1 MNSFFLETGANTG
14 DYNME
19 FDLHLADESE
29 SESIYLRL
37 YTWDPY
43 CISLGANQAV
53 ESLDLKKLN
62 ADGFDF
68 VKRPTGGRAVF
79 HSEELTYS
87 VVINSLSF
95 TPKGAYKQINEALLL
110 GLSFYDRRLTD
121 AGLENEEVNFKQHYS
136 SGLSAACFSVPSRS
150 EVKFDGRKLIGSAQ
164 RKTGNVILQHGSINT
179 GDFHKRIVDY
189 LILSPDEKKDLHTLL
204 DDKTSDIR
212 SITGQE
218 VDMKKLGDAIVKGF
232 RQEFKLGFEK
242 LIKLE
247 ESLENR

>member
-1 MNSFFLETGANTG
+1 
-14 DYNME
+14 ME
-19 FDLHLADESE
+19 FDIRLADESE

-43 CISLGANQAV
+43 CISLGANQSI
-53 ESLDLKKLN
+53 ESLDLKKLRD
-62 ADGFDF
+62 DGFDC

-87 VVINSLSF
+87 VVINSGTF
-95 TPKGAYKQINEALLL
+95 TPKGAYKQINEALLR
-110 GLSFYDRRLTD
+110 GLSFFDARLTD
-121 AGLENEEVNFKQHYS
+121 AGLENEEVNFKQHYNS
-136 SGLSAACFSVPSRS
+136 VLSAACFSVPSRS

-189 LILSPDEKKDLHTLL
+189 LILTPEEKKDLHTLL

-212 SITGQE
+212 SITGEE
-218 VDMKKLGDAIVKGF
+218 VDLNKLRDAIVKGF
-232 RQEFKLGFEK
+232 MQEFKLGFEK

>member
-1 MNSFFLETGANTG
+1 MNSFFLNTGANTG
-14 DYNME
+14 DNNME
-19 FDLHLADESE
+19 FDIRLAEESE

-37 YTWDPY
+37 YSWDPY
-43 CISLGANQAV
+43 CISLGANQHV
-53 ESLDLKKLN
+53 ESLDLQKLI
-62 ADGFDF
+62 ADGFDY

-87 VVINSLSF
+87 VVINSGNF

-110 GLSFYDRRLTD
+110 GLSLFDPRLTD
-121 AGLENEEVNFKQHYS
+121 AGLENEEVNFKQHYGS
-136 SGLSAACFSVPSRS
+136 SLSAACFSVPSRS

-189 LILSPDEKKDLHTLL
+189 LILTPQEKKDLRKLL
-204 DDKTSDIR
+204 DEKTSDIR

-218 VDMKKLGDAIVKGF
+218 VDKIKLSDAIIKGF
-232 RQEFKLGFEK
+232 RQEFNLGFEK

-247 ESLENR
+247 ESLENK

>member
-1 MNSFFLETGANTG
+1 MKSYFIETGANTG
-14 DYNME
+14 EYNMK
-19 FDLHLADESE
+19 FDLRLADESE
-29 SESIYLRL
+29 AESINLRL

-43 CISLGANQAV
+43 CISLGANQSF
-53 ESLDLKKLN
+53 ESLDIKKLT
-62 ADGFDF
+62 ADGFEC

-87 VVINSLSF
+87 VVINSGAF

-110 GLSFYDRRLTD
+110 GLSFYDSRLTD

-189 LILSPDEKKDLHTLL
+189 LILSGEEKRDLQTLL
-204 DDKTSDIR
+204 DNKTSDIR

-218 VDMKKLGDAIVKGF
+218 VDMQKLSDAIVKGF
-232 RQEFKLGFEK
+232 RQEFKLGFEN

>member
-1 MNSFFLETGANTG
+1 MKSFFIDTGADTG
-14 DYNME
+14 SHNME
-19 FDLHLADESE
+19 FDLRLVELSE
-29 SESIYLRL
+29 PESIYLRL
-37 YTWDPY
+37 YTWYPY
-43 CISLGANQAV
+43 CISLGANQPID
-53 ESLDLKKLN
+53 SLDLKRLII
-62 ADGFDF
+62 DGFDY

-87 VVINSLSF
+87 IVINSGSF
-95 TPKGAYKQINEALLL
+95 TPKAAYKKINEALLF
-110 GLSFYDRRLTD
+110 GLSVYDSRLTD

-164 RKTGNVILQHGSINT
+164 RKTGDVILQHGSINT
-179 GDFHKRIVDY
+179 GNFHKRIVDY
-189 LILSPDEKKDLHTLL
+189 LILSNDEKKDLNRLL
-204 DDKTSDIR
+204 DDKTADVR
-212 SITGQE
+212 SITGEE
-218 VDMKKLGDAIVKGF
+218 VDLKKLSDAIVKGF